1 MKPKAHVA
9 VIQRREGRE
18 ETGCL
23 APPRNP
29 LALGDTM
36 GCALTDTRGVGL
48 EHEGKS

>member
-18 ETGCL
+18 ETWCL
-23 APPRNP
+23 TPPHNP
-29 LALGDTM
+29 LALRDTM
-36 GCALTDTRGVGL
+36 GCTLTDTRGVSL

>member
-18 ETGCL
+18 ETRCLTPPHNCL
-23 APPRNP
+23 AGRD
-29 LALGDTM
+29 AMSCTV
-36 GCALTDTRGVGL
+36 TDTRGVSL